1 VVHLLIPI
9 LKTVAAPGPVVTGSV
24 ATGPVTTEPVTTRS
38 MIGGRRGTALERV
51 RLVVLNDEP
60 AAGIRPKGAKVWR
73 SSV

>member
-1 VVHLLIPI
+1 M
-9 LKTVAAPGPVVTGSV
+9 TVAAPGP
-24 ATGPVTTEPVTTRS
+24 AITGP
-38 MIGGRRGTALERV
+38 MITGRRGAALERV

>member
-1 VVHLLIPI
+1 VVHLPIPI
-9 LKTVAAPGPVVTGSV
+9 LMTVAAPDP
-24 ATGPVTTEPVTTRS
+24 AITGP
-38 MIGGRRGTALERV
+38 MITGRRGAALERV

>member
-1 VVHLLIPI
+1 VVHLLIPF
-9 LKTVAAPGPVVTGSV
+9 LMTVAAPGPVVAGRVT
-24 ATGPVTTEPVTTRS
+24 TGPVAARS
-38 MIGGRRGTALERV
+38 MITGRRGAALERV